1 MKGSFKKMENLIN
14 IEFTLT
20 KDLKIYNKK
29 TTYNTTWSKF
39 TVPEILE
46 IPAIKNFHDQIQN
59 YLNEHGSQEE
69 PTDSF
74 NTFGLS
80 FHYFEKN
87 DSIGAPQIIS
97 SPFSKYSLRHL
108 SANSDSFK
116 NFVDF
121 IANYFQSIPYFY
133 PSDNSI
139 INFTPKTPEKEFTIT
154 IKGKGVFQQNGI
166 YSNNTQ
172 IEIQTE
178 DNTSFKNTTNYELTK
193 QLLNSLI

>member
-1 MKGSFKKMENLIN
+1 MENLIN
-14 IEFTLT
+14 IKFTLT
-20 KDLKIYNKK
+20 KDLKIYNQQ

-39 TVPEILE
+39 TVPEALE

-59 YLNEHGSQEE
+59 YLKENGSQEK
-69 PTDSF
+69 PIDTF
-74 NTFGLS
+74 NTFSLS

-87 DSIGAPQIIS
+87 DIIGAPQIIS
-97 SPFSKYSLRHL
+97 DAFSKYSLRYL
-108 SANSDSFK
+108 STNSNSFK
-116 NFVDF
+116 NFVNF

-133 PSDNSI
+133 SSKNTI
-139 INFTPKTPEKEFTIT
+139 INFTPKTSEKEFTIT
-154 IKGKGVFQQNGI
+154 IKGKGVFQQNEI

>member
-1 MKGSFKKMENLIN
+1 MENLIN

-20 KDLKIYNKK
+20 KDLKIYNKQ

-39 TVPEILE
+39 TISEALE

-59 YLNEHGSQEE
+59 YLKENGTQKK

-74 NTFGLS
+74 NTFSLS

-87 DSIGAPQIIS
+87 DTIGTPEIIS
-97 SPFSKYSLRHL
+97 SPFSKYSLRYL
-108 SANSDSFK
+108 SANSNSFK

-133 PSDNSI
+133 PSDNTV

-154 IKGKGVFQQNGI
+154 IKGKGIFQQNEI
-166 YSNNTQ
+166 YSNNIQ

>member
-1 MKGSFKKMENLIN
+1 MENLIN
-14 IEFTLT
+14 IKFTLT
-20 KDLKIYNKK
+20 KDLKIYNQQ

-39 TVPEILE
+39 TVPEVLE

-59 YLNEHGSQEE
+59 YLKENGSQEE
-69 PTDSF
+69 PTDVY

-80 FHYFEKN
+80 FHYFEN
-87 DSIGAPQIIS
+87 TDTIGAPQIIS
-97 SPFSKYSLRHL
+97 NPFSKYSLRHL
-108 SANSDSFK
+108 STNSKSFK
-116 NFVDF
+116 NFVNF

-133 PSDNSI
+133 PSDNII
-139 INFTPKTPEKEFTIT
+139 INFTPKAPEKEFTII
-154 IKGKGVFQQNGI
+154 IKGKGVFHQNEI

-178 DNTSFKNTTNYELTK
+178 DNTLFKNTTNYELTK

>member
-1 MKGSFKKMENLIN
+1 MENLIN
-14 IEFTLT
+14 IKFILT
-20 KDLKIYNKK
+20 KDLKIYNQR
-29 TTYNTTWSKF
+29 TIYNTTWSKF
-39 TVPEILE
+39 TILE
-46 IPAIKNFHDQIQN
+46 ALKIPAIKNFHDQIQN
-59 YLNEHGSQEE
+59 YLKENGTQEE

-74 NTFGLS
+74 NTFSLS

-87 DSIGAPQIIS
+87 NTIEAPQIIS
-97 SPFSKYSLRHL
+97 DAFSKYSLRHL
-108 SANSDSFK
+108 LANSNSFK

-133 PSDNSI
+133 PSDNTI
-139 INFTPKTPEKEFTIT
+139 INFIPKALEKEFTIT
-154 IKGKGVFQQNGI
+154 IKGKGVFQQNEI
-166 YSNNTQ
+166 YSNNIQ

>member
-1 MKGSFKKMENLIN
+1 MENLIN

-39 TVPEILE
+39 TVPEVLE

-59 YLNEHGSQEE
+59 YLKENGSQEE

-80 FHYFEKN
+80 FHYFEQN
-87 DSIGAPQIIS
+87 DTIGAPQIIS

-108 SANSDSFK
+108 SANSNSFK

-121 IANYFQSIPYFY
+121 IANYFQLIPYFY
-133 PSDNSI
+133 PSNNSI
-139 INFTPKTPEKEFTIT
+139 INFIPKTTEKEFTIT
-154 IKGKGVFQQNGI
+154 IKSKGIFQQNEI

>member
-1 MKGSFKKMENLIN
+1 MENLIN

-39 TVPEILE
+39 TVPEALE
-46 IPAIKNFHDQIQN
+46 IPAIKNFHNQIQN
-59 YLNEHGSQEE
+59 YLKENGSQEE
-69 PTDSF
+69 LTDSF

-87 DSIGAPQIIS
+87 DTIGAPQIIS

-108 SANSDSFK
+108 LANSNSFK

-121 IANYFQSIPYFY
+121 TANYFQSISYFY

-139 INFTPKTPEKEFTIT
+139 INFTPKTTEKEFTIT
-154 IKGKGVFQQNGI
+154 IKGKGIFQQNEI

-193 QLLNSLI
+193 QLLNSLIIF